1 MARPRS
7 VYSMGDPGR
16 DPITRAPGFSA
27 RLEYSRVV
35 QRLAHDGLDALRRL
49 VVGVDPGEH
58 FRPVLKLDDHVP
70 PSAARRLDDLAVPDA
85 AGADSVLDRLGH
97 PGRNATR
104 QSRLHVD
111 TPHGARSIHI
121 S

>member
-1 MARPRS
+1 MARPRI
-7 VYSMGDPGR
+7 VYSMRNPSVILPR
-16 DPITRAPGFSA
+16 RRPGFSA
-27 RLEYSRVV
+27 RLDYSRVV
-35 QRLAHDGLDALRRL
+35 QRLAHDGLDALWRL

-85 AGADSVLDRLGH
+85 AGADSVLDRLGD

-104 QSRLHVD
+104 Q
-111 TPHGARSIHI
+111 
-121 S
+121 